1 MDGTPENVSGS
12 PIELAS
18 PASTG
23 TAALSPD
30 LTVIAA
36 WVVVIWSAFRSPAT
50 AETATVPVAL
60 PLPSLTV

>member
-1 MDGTPENVSGS
+1 MGGTPARESGS
-12 PIELAS
+12 PVELAS

-23 TAALSPD
+23 TAALSPA
-30 LTVIAA
+30 LTVTAA
-36 WVVVIWSAFRSPAT
+36 SVVVIWSAFGSAAT